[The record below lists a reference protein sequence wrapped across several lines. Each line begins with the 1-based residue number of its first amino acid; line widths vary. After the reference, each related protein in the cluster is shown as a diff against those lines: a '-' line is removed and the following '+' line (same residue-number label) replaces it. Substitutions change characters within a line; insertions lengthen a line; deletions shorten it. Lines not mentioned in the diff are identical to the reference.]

1 MQMRLAVALALG
13 VLAAAL
19 LACSASVVPGGLELT
34 VVPAPTT
41 ARPSPPGPLAT
52 PLPDDTGWQALE
64 DGLELRRLVVRSATG
79 AADRLLLVRLSPEAQ
94 ARLAVRYAPDDP
106 RRLSEWWQS
115 ERESALLVV
124 NAGYYT
130 ADYRATGLL
139 VSDGVAY
146 GTTFKGAGG
155 MLAVQAQRAEL
166 RWLAER
172 PVAPG
177 EQFDQAVQGWPML
190 LGPGGEPLYG
200 EPGGPVA
207 RRTAVGVDRSGRL
220 VFVLSPLPFFTL
232 DEFARW
238 LAAADLELELA
249 LNLDGGQST
258 GLWLD
263 PVLASARIDSFARI
277 PAVLVVR
284 R

>member
-1 MQMRLAVALALG
+1 
-13 VLAAAL
+13 
-19 LACSASVVPGGLELT
+19 
-34 VVPAPTT
+34 
-41 ARPSPPGPLAT
+41 
-52 PLPDDTGWQALE
+52 
-64 DGLELRRLVVRSATG
+64 
-79 AADRLLLVRLSPEAQ
+79 
-94 ARLAVRYAPDDP
+94 
-106 RRLSEWWQS
+106 
-115 ERESALLVV
+115 
-124 NAGYYT
+124 
-130 ADYRATGLL
+130 
-139 VSDGVAY
+139 
-146 GTTFKGAGG
+146 
-155 MLAVQAQRAEL
+155 
-166 RWLAER
+166 
-172 PVAPG
+172 
-177 EQFDQAVQGWPML
+177 
-190 LGPGGEPLYG
+190 LYG